1 MIAKEVKNMKI
12 KDGFAM
18 RNISGSNIVVPVGK
32 TANEFNG
39 MITLNSTGG
48 FLWEVFCKGA
58 TKDEALKQLTAAYD
72 VNEEKAMKDIEKFI
86 EILKENDLVE

>member
-1 MIAKEVKNMKI
+1 MIVKEVKNMKI

-32 TANEFNG
+32 TAKEFNG

-48 FLWEVFCKGA
+48 FLWEVFRNGA
-58 TKDEALKQLTAAYD
+58 TKDEALKKLTDTYD
-72 VNEEKAMKDIEKFI
+72 VSEERASEDINKFI
-86 EILKENDLVE
+86 KMLKENDLVE